1 MKNVTQNI
9 KLLTDNQGY
18 PVLPSWEAINSKG
31 HKYKQCLIGKFMS
44 DMYRERTTVSC
55 SQLCHLIQF
64 SEVTVGGGKERVPW
78 AKLQEAQGNFIL
90 SKYLPNGVTLT
101 QFHHIRVDDANT
113 LLKHWTQRQSAGEI
127 PLRFMKSDKA
137 DRHGKRASADEDVY
151 TGVGQK
157 DQSEGGLPNAHED
170 QERGDVEEDRG
181 DGEGSANE
189 GPDGQGEG
197 DATRN
202 QSNINQGLTPVYGRC
217 LMLL

>member
-1 MKNVTQNI
+1 
-9 KLLTDNQGY
+9 
-18 PVLPSWEAINSKG
+18 
-31 HKYKQCLIGKFMS
+31 
-44 DMYRERTTVSC
+44 
-55 SQLCHLIQF
+55 
-64 SEVTVGGGKERVPW
+64 
-78 AKLQEAQGNFIL
+78 
-90 SKYLPNGVTLT
+90 
-101 QFHHIRVDDANT
+101 
-113 LLKHWTQRQSAGEI
+113 
-127 PLRFMKSDKA
+127 MKSDKA
-137 DRHGKRASADEDVY
+137 DRRGKRASADEDAY

-202 QSNINQGLTPVYGRC
+202 QSNVSQGLTPVYGRC